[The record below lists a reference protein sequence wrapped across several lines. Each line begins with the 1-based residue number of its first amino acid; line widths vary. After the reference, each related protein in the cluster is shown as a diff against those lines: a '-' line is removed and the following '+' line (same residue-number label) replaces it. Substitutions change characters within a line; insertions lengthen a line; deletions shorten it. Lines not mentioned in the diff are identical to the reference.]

1 MKPTDQQ
8 ERALIAWA
16 AFCYRYAFWVL
27 CFLLI
32 TGIACG
38 TYTARNLEVLTDTAD
53 MLSEELPFRVNLA
66 KLNKA
71 FPQYENTLILVLDAP
86 TPEQAHAAA
95 SRLTSYLKDGHI
107 EAYDIYYG
115 AGEPFLEQNGL
126 LYKNIAEL
134 EFLADRLAAA
144 QPLIV
149 RIAQNPSL
157 LTFIHTLTEAVD
169 AFRSGNNLE
178 LDPVLDGISATLSA
192 RLAHNPR
199 PLSWQALF
207 NDENPQSSYKEII
220 ILQPKLDYTELFAA
234 KDSIDAIRAAF
245 QTLNLE
251 NDFLTK
257 LRITGEVAL
266 SYEELLSAMHGAEYA
281 GLVALII
288 VTLILFVALRSAGA
302 IITVLVSLL
311 LGLVITAAFTTATIG
326 HLNLISI
333 AFAALYIGLAVDYAI
348 HLILRYHELN
358 RPDQPVI
365 EILLRAIHDI
375 GPSLLICALTT
386 AIGFYAFI
394 PTTFLGIAE
403 LGIISGT
410 GMFISLFITLTVV
423 PALQRFLPSK
433 IYSQVRKNRSITQQ
447 WLALPQKWPKTVY
460 VLVALSFA
468 LALTTWNQ
476 IRFDYNLLNLS
487 DPNGEAV
494 LTFRELLADTQH
506 SPWLSMATVKSL
518 EEANNLATQLTNLPV
533 VDKVISIA
541 DFIPDQQDEKLQII
555 EGIALTLGP
564 TFFTENHVE
573 NDDLE
578 SSDFTQINQA
588 LENLRY
594 QLNQLMIEKP
604 NHLSIESWKRL
615 SFSIDQLLTFIHT
628 VPAGQV
634 QPFLNALQNDL
645 IGQLPGVLNRLQLA
659 LEASTIKDESLP
671 SSLRQRWHNESDDFL
686 VAVYPSENLNDNDA
700 LKRFIRS
707 VQQHAPQISGTPAI
721 MLAAGEAV
729 VDAFIHAFILTLLG
743 VTLSLYVLL
752 RKNILLVV
760 ITLLP
765 LLLAALFTVA
775 TTALLNIPFN
785 FANVIALPLLLG
797 IGIDSSIHMVYR
809 SLSSVENQRS
819 LLQTSTGSAI
829 FYSALT
835 TMAGFGSLILST
847 HQGTASMGM
856 LLAVGILYI
865 LICVFIILPTLLTRF
880 KHKLNF

>member
-1 MKPTDQQ
+1 MKHTDQQ
-8 ERALIAWA
+8 RRALIAWA
-16 AFCYRYAFWVL
+16 AFSYRYAFWIL

-38 TYTARNLEVLTDTAD
+38 TYTARNLQVLTDTAD

-86 TPEQAHAAA
+86 TPEQAHTAA
-95 SRLTSYLKDGHI
+95 SQLTAYLKDGHI
-107 EAYDIYYG
+107 EAYDIYHG
-115 AGEPFLEQNGL
+115 AGDSFLEQNGL
-126 LYKNIAEL
+126 LYKSIAEL

-149 RIAQNPSL
+149 RIAQNPNL
-157 LTFIHTLTEAVD
+157 LTFIQTLAEAID
-169 AFRSGNNLE
+169 AFRNGNNLE
-178 LDPVLDGISATLSA
+178 LGPVLDGTTAALTA
-192 RLAHNPR
+192 RLVNNPR

-207 NDENPQSSYKEII
+207 NDERSQSSYKEII
-220 ILQPKLDYTELFAA
+220 ILQPKLDFTELFAA
-234 KDSIDAIRAAF
+234 KDSIDGIRAAS
-245 QTLNLE
+245 QALNLE
-251 NDFLTK
+251 NNFLTK
-257 LRITGEVAL
+257 VRITGEVAL

-281 GLVALII
+281 GLVALFI
-288 VTLILFVALRSAGA
+288 VTLILSVALRSVSA
-302 IITVLVSLL
+302 IISVLFSLL

-348 HLILRYHELN
+348 HLILRYHELH
-358 RPDQPVI
+358 QPEQPTI
-365 EILLRAIHDI
+365 EILLKAIHDI

-386 AIGFYAFI
+386 AIGFYAFV

-433 IYSQVRKNRSITQQ
+433 PLIQAHKNSSITQQ
-447 WLALPQKWPKTVY
+447 WLTLPAKWHKTVY
-460 VLVALSFA
+460 ALVMLFFVF
-468 LALTTWNQ
+468 ALTTWNQ

-506 SPWLSMATVKSL
+506 SPWLSMATVASL
-518 EEANNLATQLTNLPV
+518 EEANSLTTLLTNLPV
-533 VDKVISIA
+533 VDKVVSIA
-541 DFIPDQQDEKLQII
+541 DFIPDQQDEKLPII
-555 EGIALTLGP
+555 EGISLTLGP
-564 TFFTENHVE
+564 TFFTEHPPE
-573 NDDLE
+573 NDDLK
-578 SSDFTQINQA
+578 SSDLTQINQA
-588 LENLRY
+588 LENLKY

-604 NHLSIESWKRL
+604 NHSSLESWKKL
-615 SFSIDQLLTFIHT
+615 SVSIDQLLTLIHT
-628 VPAGQV
+628 NPAEQNRL
-634 QPFLNALQNDL
+634 FLIALQNDL
-645 IGQLPGVLNRLQLA
+645 IGQLPGVLNRLQTA
-659 LEASTIKDESLP
+659 LEASIITNESLP
-671 SSLRQRWHNESDDFL
+671 SSLRKRWHSDSGDYL

-729 VDAFIHAFILTLLG
+729 VDAFVHAFMLTLIG
-743 VTLSLYVLL
+743 VTIALYILL
-752 RKNILLVV
+752 RKNILLVA
-760 ITLLP
+760 ITLFP
-765 LLLAALFTVA
+765 LLLAALFTIA
-775 TTALLNIPFN
+775 TTTLLNIPFN

-809 SLSSVENQRS
+809 SITTAENQRN
-819 LLQTSTGSAI
+819 LLQTSTGAAI

-865 LICVFIILPTLLTRF
+865 LICVFIILPTLLAHLRD
-880 KHKLNF
+880 KLSF